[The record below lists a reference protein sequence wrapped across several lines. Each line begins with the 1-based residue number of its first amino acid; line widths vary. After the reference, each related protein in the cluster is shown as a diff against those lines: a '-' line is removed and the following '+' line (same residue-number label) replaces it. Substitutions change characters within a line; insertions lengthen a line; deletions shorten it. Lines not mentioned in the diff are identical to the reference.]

1 MKNTNLK
8 EALEGL
14 ARLKF
19 PYETL
24 ETSGDKLTLELRNS
38 TIDMLR
44 DAYILG
50 ACDIL
55 KAYAKDEE
63 NKQSKTEK

>member
-14 ARLKF
+14 AKLKF
-19 PYETL
+19 PYETI
-24 ETSGDKLTLELRNS
+24 ENSGDKFTLELRNS
-38 TIDMLR
+38 IVDMLR
-44 DAYILG
+44 NAYVLG

-55 KAYAKDEE
+55 KAYSKEE
-63 NKQSKTEK
+63 SNK

>member
-8 EALEGL
+8 ENLENL
-14 ARLKF
+14 AKLKF

-24 ETSGDKLTLELRNS
+24 ENCGDKFTLEFRNS
-38 TIDMLR
+38 VIDMLR
-44 DAYILG
+44 NAYVLG

-55 KAYAKDEE
+55 KAYAKEE
-63 NKQSKTEK
+63 SNK

>member
-1 MKNTNLK
+1 MNYSLYMKNTNLK

-14 ARLKF
+14 AKLKF

-24 ETSGDKLTLELRNS
+24 ETSGDKFTLDLRNG
-38 TIDMLR
+38 IVDMLR
-44 DAYILG
+44 DAYVLG

-55 KAYAKDEE
+55 KAYAKE
-63 NKQSKTEK
+63 